1 MQNFIFFSCTTEYI
15 GNIVIYGC
23 NNFQASMPS
32 ECLLFPTK
40 KSKSLYESNHFFN
53 LFTKISHGFVEFFV
67 FFFFNFI
74 FKITHRE
81 KKLLINTSHITCTSS
96 LHLLKWLCSIGMK
109 CNQVEIMPKIA

>member
-1 MQNFIFFSCTTEYI
+1 MQNIIFFSCTTEYI

-32 ECLLFPTK
+32 ECLLFPPK
-40 KSKSLYESNHFFN
+40 KAKVCMNQTIFSIYSQKFLMDSWNF
-53 LFTKISHGFVEFFV
+53 LFS
-67 FFFFNFI
+67 FFFNFI